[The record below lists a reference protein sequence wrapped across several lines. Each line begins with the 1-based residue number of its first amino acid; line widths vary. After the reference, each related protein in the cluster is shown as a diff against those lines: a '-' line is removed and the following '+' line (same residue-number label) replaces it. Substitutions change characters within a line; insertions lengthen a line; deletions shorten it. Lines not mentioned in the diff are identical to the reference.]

1 MRTLGGK
8 PVFILSHPVMM
19 FVLLSVGMHGFLQ
32 GSSEITKK
40 EQDEIIVKVCTYL
53 EKNYVFPEVGKQISV
68 QIAENHQSGE
78 YVGLMSSR
86 DFARQLDA
94 DLMELSND
102 KHLGIIYDPGWVSQ
116 IREQG
121 KEEDVYMTEEMIAE
135 ERSRN
140 FGFKRVE
147 ILDGNIGY
155 LDLRIF
161 FHSKY
166 AGKTAVAAMNYL
178 SNCNAL
184 IVDLRNNG
192 GGWGDMVAFM
202 CSYFFDGEE
211 LVLLMTGY
219 SRPEDRHYQS
229 WTVPYVPGNY
239 MPDIP
244 LFILTSKSTFS
255 AAEEFCY
262 NLKHLERATII
273 GETTRGGAHPIDLK
287 VLDDNLLLQLPE
299 WRSIHP
305 TTKTNWEGVGVRPDI
320 EVPAE
325 EAFNA
330 AYLKALEGLR
340 TAAQNSGE
348 RALYQWYIDG
358 YEATIDPVIVDVAR
372 LLSFVGRY
380 GSYTITFDEG
390 VLYYQRGDRARHRL
404 TPMSDALF
412 IIEEIGNMRVRFV
425 LENDRVKGLA
435 ALYSDGERVEYE
447 RENDLKDE

>member
-1 MRTLGGK
+1 MKKECIVRTIRNTLVFVMLLG
-8 PVFILSHPVMM
+8 VVHSFIEA
-19 FVLLSVGMHGFLQ
+19 
-32 GSSEITKK
+32 SSEISKK
-40 EQDEIIVKVCTYL
+40 ERSDIIAKVCTYL
-53 EKNYVFPEVGKQISV
+53 EENYVFPEVGKEISELL
-68 QIAENHQSGE
+68 AENDRSGE
-78 YVGLMSSR
+78 YAGTMSPR

-94 DLMELSND
+94 DLEDLSKD
-102 KHLGIIYDPGWVSQ
+102 KHLAVFYDPDWVSQ
-116 IREQG
+116 IREQSE
-121 KEEDVYMTEEMIAE
+121 EEDVYMTEEMILE
-135 ERSRN
+135 EQSRN
-140 FGFKRVE
+140 FGFRRVE
-147 ILDGNIGY
+147 ILDGNVGY

-184 IVDLRNNG
+184 IIDLRNNG

-229 WTVPYVPGNY
+229 WTVPYVPGKY

-262 NLKHLERATII
+262 DLKYLERATIV

-287 VLDDNLLLQLPE
+287 ILDDNLLLQLPE

-305 TTKTNWEGVGVRPDI
+305 VTRTNWEGVGVEPDI

-325 EAFNA
+325 EAFDV
-330 AYLKALEGLR
+330 AYLKALEELR
-340 TAAQNSGE
+340 KGAANSSE
-348 RALYQWYIDG
+348 KASYQWYIDG
-358 YEATIDPVIVDVAR
+358 YKARIDPVPVDAEK
-372 LLSFVGRY
+372 LTLYVGKY
-380 GSYTITFDEG
+380 GSYSISLEDG
-390 VLYYQRGDRARHRL
+390 VLYYQRGDRAKYRMISMSEKLFVIDEVSDRRL
-404 TPMSDALF
+404 KFLVEDA
-412 IIEEIGNMRVRFV
+412 GT
-425 LENDRVKGLA
+425 KGLLV
-435 ALYSDGERVEYE
+435 LYNSGESVEYTK
-447 RENDLKDE
+447 EN

>member
-1 MRTLGGK
+1 MKTIRGTL
-8 PVFILSHPVMM
+8 VFVM
-19 FVLLSVGMHGFLQ
+19 LLVGMHSFME

-40 EQDEIIVKVCTYL
+40 EQDEIIMKVCRYL
-53 EKNYVFPEVGKQISV
+53 EDNYVFPEVGKQISM
-68 QIAENHQSGE
+68 QIAEDHKSGE
-78 YVGLMSSR
+78 YAGLTSSR

-94 DLMELSND
+94 DLVELSND
-102 KHLGIIYDPGWVSQ
+102 KHLRILYDPDWVSQ
-116 IREQG
+116 IREQS

-147 ILDGNIGY
+147 ILDGNVGY

-262 NLKHLERATII
+262 DLKYLERATII

-305 TTKTNWEGVGVRPDI
+305 TTKTNWEGVGVKPDI

-325 EAFNA
+325 DAFNA
-330 AYLKALEGLR
+330 AYLKALEELR
-340 TAAQNSGE
+340 KGAPKSSEKAV
-348 RALYQWYIDG
+348 YQWYIDG
-358 YEATIDPVIVDVAR
+358 YKARIDPVPVEAAK
-372 LLSFVGRY
+372 LMMYAGKY
-380 GSYTITFDEG
+380 GSYSITFEDG
-390 VLYYQRGDRARHRL
+390 VLYYQRGDRAKYRMI
-404 TPMSDALF
+404 PMSEVLF
-412 IIEEIGNMRVRFV
+412 VIEEVSDRRLKFV
-425 LENDRVKGLA
+425 VEDAGVTGVT
-435 ALYSDGERVEYE
+435 ALYSNGERVEYAKE
-447 RENDLKDE
+447 SD